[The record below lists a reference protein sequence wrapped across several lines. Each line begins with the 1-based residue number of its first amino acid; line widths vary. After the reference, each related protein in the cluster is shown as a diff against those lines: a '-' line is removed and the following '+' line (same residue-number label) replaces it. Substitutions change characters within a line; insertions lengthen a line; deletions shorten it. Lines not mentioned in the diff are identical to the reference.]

1 MWIYIS
7 TNIWIWIIHI
17 HTYIYIYIY
26 TYFLDF
32 IYIHS
37 SQDIIIGMF
46 GLEKLFC
53 KILNTETIE
62 DRTLGDNKI

>member
-1 MWIYIS
+1 MYVDIYIHKHMDMDY
-7 TNIWIWIIHI
+7 IY
-17 HTYIYIYIY
+17 TYIYTH